1 MKRINLY
8 NTENLKS
15 DDEVFDYF
23 MKTLT
28 PVIHKLD
35 FYVNWDK
42 VFIGVEKYKIE
53 LGILNTMCGSSEIEN
68 EFRTILRKYPEVV
81 QVFSL
86 LIGVRGDKIQVL
98 KDIND
103 EKFSFLNYEFK
114 KKKSLTEEEIENYV
128 LFFTESGL
136 FDFINN
142 RGIQSLR
149 DYSFGVE
156 VGLDTN
162 GRKNRGGTNMENLVS
177 TLIKP
182 IVKKLGFDFIEQGTQ
197 KEVKERWN
205 LHLPLDKS
213 NRIVDFIVNKNGK
226 LFWIETNF
234 YSGGGSKLK
243 STSGEYKDLF
253 NFCKSNNIEFIWITD
268 GGGWVSTRKPLRE
281 TFNLTDYIINLH
293 MIKKG
298 GLEEILLIK

>member
-1 MKRINLY
+1 
-8 NTENLKS
+8 
-15 DDEVFDYF
+15 
-23 MKTLT
+23 
-28 PVIHKLD
+28 
-35 FYVNWDK
+35 VNWDK
-42 VFIGVEKYKIE
+42 VFLGVEKYKIE
-53 LGILNTMCGSSEIEN
+53 LGILNTLCGSLNIKDD
-68 EFRTILRKYPEVV
+68 FRNILKKYPEVV

-86 LIGVRGDKIQVL
+86 LIGVRGEKIQVL

-103 EKFSFLNYEFK
+103 VKFSFLNYEFK
-114 KKKSLTEEEIENYV
+114 KKNSLTDSEIDNYV
-128 LFFTESGL
+128 LFFSESGL

-177 TLIKP
+177 SLIKP
-182 IVKKLGFDFIEQGTQ
+182 IVKELNLEFIEQGTQ
-197 KEVKERWN
+197 REVKEKWG

-213 NRIVDFIVNKNGK
+213 NRIVDFIINNNGK
-226 LFWIETNF
+226 LIWIETNF

-253 NFCKSNNIEFIWITD
+253 NFCKTNNIEFIWITD
-268 GGGWVSTRKPLRE
+268 GNGWISTKKPLRE
-281 TFNLTDYIINLH
+281 TFNLTDYIINLN
-293 MIKKG
+293 MIKNGVLK
-298 GLEEILLIK
+298 EIIQNI